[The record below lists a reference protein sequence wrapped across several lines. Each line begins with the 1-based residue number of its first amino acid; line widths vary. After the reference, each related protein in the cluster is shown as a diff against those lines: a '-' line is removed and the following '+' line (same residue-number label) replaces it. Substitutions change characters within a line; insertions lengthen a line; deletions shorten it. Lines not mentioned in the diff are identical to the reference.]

1 MEKPNI
7 LVVDDEASQR
17 TVLTGYLKRSGY
29 NTYGTA
35 SGEEAIKI
43 ASENLIDIIIS
54 DYKMSDMNGL
64 ELLRQIKKINPE
76 IYFIIVT
83 AFGTIEN
90 AVIAMKEGAFD
101 YLTKPIELDELEI
114 IIRKI
119 DERRNLI
126 SENRLLKE
134 QLINKYN
141 FSGLIADSP
150 EMESV
155 VNIAARVAPSKATV
169 LLRGESGTG
178 KEVIA
183 KTIHYASPRKD
194 KPFVAV
200 NIAAL
205 NENLLESELFGYERG
220 AFTGAD
226 KKKSGRFEVADGGTL
241 FLDEIGDLPMTTQVK
256 LLRVLQE
263 ETLERVGSNV
273 PIKIDVRIIAATNRN
288 LEQLIADNKF
298 REDLYYRL
306 NVVTINIPPL
316 RERKQDIPP
325 LIDYFISKYIKDT
338 NKTGVEFSKEAMD
351 LLMKY
356 DYPGNVRELENIVH
370 HALVLS
376 RTEIIT
382 SSVLPINTRNLPDDS
397 SVENIAAGGTLP
409 EKIDAYEKSLVIQA
423 LNSTNGNQLQ
433 ASKLLGIS
441 ERNLRYRLEKWGL
454 KNK

>member
-1 MEKPNI
+1 
-7 LVVDDEASQR
+7 
-17 TVLTGYLKRSGY
+17 
-29 NTYGTA
+29 
-35 SGEEAIKI
+35 
-43 ASENLIDIIIS
+43 
-54 DYKMSDMNGL
+54 
-64 ELLRQIKKINPE
+64 
-76 IYFIIVT
+76 
-83 AFGTIEN
+83 
-90 AVIAMKEGAFD
+90 
-101 YLTKPIELDELEI
+101 
-114 IIRKI
+114 
-119 DERRNLI
+119 
-126 SENRLLKE
+126 
-134 QLINKYN
+134 
-141 FSGLIADSP
+141 
-150 EMESV
+150 MESV

-226 KKKSGRFEVADGGTL
+226 KKKAGRFEVADGGTL

-263 ETLERVGSNV
+263 ETFERVGSNE

-288 LEQLIADNKF
+288 LEQLIAENKF

-306 NVVTINIPPL
+306 NVVTISIPPL

-338 NKTGVEFSKEAMD
+338 NKSGVEFSKEAMD

-382 SSVLPINTRNLPDDS
+382 SSVLPINTRVLPDDS
-397 SVENIAAGGTLP
+397 SVENISAGGTLP
-409 EKIDAYEKSLVIQA
+409 EKIDALEKSLVIQA
-423 LNSTNGNQLQ
+423 LKSTNGNQLQ

>member
-1 MEKPNI
+1 MEKLNI
-7 LVVDDEASQR
+7 LVVDDEVSQR

-29 NTYGTA
+29 NAYGA
-35 SGEEAIKI
+35 GSGEEAINI
-43 ASENLIDIIIS
+43 FTENVIDIIIS
-54 DYKMSDMNGL
+54 DYKMPDMNGL
-64 ELLRQIKKINPE
+64 ELLRRIKKINPE

-114 IIRKI
+114 IIKKI

-126 SENRLLKE
+126 SENRFLKE
-134 QLINKYN
+134 QLIDKYN

-155 VNIAARVAPSKATV
+155 VNIAARVANSKVTV

-183 KTIHYASPRKD
+183 KAIHYASPGKD

-226 KKKSGRFEVADGGTL
+226 KRKTGRFEIADGGTL
-241 FLDEIGDLPMTTQVK
+241 FLDEIGDLPMSTQVK

-263 ETLERVGSNV
+263 ETFERVGSNE
-273 PIKIDVRIIAATNRN
+273 PIKIDVRIIAATNKN
-288 LEQLIADNKF
+288 LEKLINENKF

-325 LIDYFISKYIKDT
+325 LIEYFISKYIKDT
-338 NKTGVEFSKEAMD
+338 NKSGVEFSKEAMD

-382 SSVLPINTRNLPDDS
+382 SSVLPINTRVLPEDS
-397 SVENIAAGGTLP
+397 SVEIVATGGTLP
-409 EKIDAYEKSLVIQA
+409 EKIDAFEKSLVLQA
-423 LNSTNGNQLQ
+423 LKSTNGNQLQ